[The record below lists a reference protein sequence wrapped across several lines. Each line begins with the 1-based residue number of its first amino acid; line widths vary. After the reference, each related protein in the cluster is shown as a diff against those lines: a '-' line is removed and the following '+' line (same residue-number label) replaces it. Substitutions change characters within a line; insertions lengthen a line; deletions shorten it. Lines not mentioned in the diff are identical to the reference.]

1 MIKKEPAMTVM
12 PEKSIMPVY
21 DPCPDIRSTPAIGPP
36 TRALQEGREH
46 GVSIDAP
53 SKLGKTLTGMK

>member
-1 MIKKEPAMTVM
+1 MTVM